1 MPLSTAHRRAL
12 RALGDTILPSTG
24 PGDPAGGDVVPEGV
38 DELLAAMTP
47 EDVRRV
53 GTLLTLFDYSAIA
66 RYGRPFSRL
75 AEDRRRRY
83 LEGWMTSRIA
93 LRRVIY
99 RALRGLCLNAYYQ
112 APAAWPAMHYDG
124 PLVGAG
130 RR

>member
-12 RALGDTILPSTG
+12 RALGDTMLPSTG
-24 PGDPAGGDVVPEGV
+24 PGDPGGGDVVPGAV

-47 EDVRRV
+47 EDLRRV
-53 GTLLTLFDYSAIA
+53 GTLLTLFEYSAVA

-75 AEDRRRRY
+75 GDDQRRRY
-83 LEGWMTSRIA
+83 LEGWMTSRIT
-93 LRRVIY
+93 LRRVVY
-99 RALRGLCLNAYYQ
+99 RALRGLCMNTYYQ
-112 APAAWPAMHYDG
+112 DPKVWPAMHYDG